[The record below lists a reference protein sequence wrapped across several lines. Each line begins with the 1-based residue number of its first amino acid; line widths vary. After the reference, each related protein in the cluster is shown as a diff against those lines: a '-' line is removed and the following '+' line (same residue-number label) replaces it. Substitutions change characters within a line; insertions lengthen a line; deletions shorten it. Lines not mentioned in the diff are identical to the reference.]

1 MDVDGGNEDVYQ
13 SLMKMLSINIIMTNC
28 TFHVGSSEQVDCSE
42 HRSQL
47 WIHVT
52 EQLNWKLTVSNKS
65 GTAIFRLSSTLKSS
79 LKQLPPSPQVAAAH

>member
-42 HRSQL
+42 HWSQL

-52 EQLNWKLTVSNKS
+52 EQLNWKLTVSKS
-65 GTAIFRLSSTLKSS
+65 GTASFRLSSTLKSS
-79 LKQLPPSPQVAAAH
+79 LKQLAPNPQVIGAH